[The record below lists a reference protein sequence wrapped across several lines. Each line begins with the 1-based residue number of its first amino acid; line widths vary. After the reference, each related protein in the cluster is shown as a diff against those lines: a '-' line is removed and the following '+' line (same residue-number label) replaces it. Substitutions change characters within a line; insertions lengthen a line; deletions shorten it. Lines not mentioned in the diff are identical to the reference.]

1 MSREFASLTPEGRLY
16 VLNSMYRWL
25 PTHSG
30 WKADDISIEVL
41 LSRSFDVIAKSG
53 VRHLVGSEAIANESY
68 ALLLERRH

>member
-1 MSREFASLTPEGRLY
+1 
-16 VLNSMYRWL
+16 MYRWL
-25 PTHSG
+25 PTNSG
-30 WKADDISIEVL
+30 WKADDISIEAL